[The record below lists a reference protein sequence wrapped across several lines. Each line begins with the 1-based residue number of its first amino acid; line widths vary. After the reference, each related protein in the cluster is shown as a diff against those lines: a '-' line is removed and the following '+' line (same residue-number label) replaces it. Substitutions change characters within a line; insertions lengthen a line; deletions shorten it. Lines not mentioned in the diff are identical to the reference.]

1 MSFEILVTL
10 FVLAGAVALFVT
22 ERVRVDIVGL
32 LAMAVLL
39 GTGVLSPESALAG
52 FSNPATVTVAA
63 MLVLSAGLLKTGAG
77 EVAGKV
83 LAKVAERSLPLGM
96 LALMIS
102 VGTVSAFIN
111 NTAAVAILLPIVLSV
126 ATKIKVSPS
135 KLLMPLSFASMFGG
149 VCTLIGTSTNLLA
162 SEIARQHGAEP
173 FRMFEFAPLGLVF
186 FAVGLIYMMTLGQ
199 RLIPDRRSPE
209 DLTATF
215 DLSDYLTDVVIR
227 EGSPLIGSQLKDLEL
242 LRELEIDVIEI
253 RRDGERRP
261 LPRSEAILELG
272 DTLRIRTKLPTI
284 RRLQEGSEVDFAPAV
299 KWRDDELADRDIVLV
314 EVVIPAG
321 SNLVGR
327 SLERARFRNHYSA
340 TVLAIRHGGAILHER
355 LKKVVLRAGD
365 TLLLEARRE
374 RLGQLRQS
382 RDLIFVS
389 ESQLGGSRPHKL
401 LPAALILLAVV
412 ATASSGWVP
421 IVVSSLLGAVAM
433 VLTRCLT
440 IEEAY
445 AAIDWKIIF
454 LLAGVLG
461 LGRALEETGGAALL
475 ADYVVTGLSW
485 MGPIAVLSA
494 FYLLTSLLTEAMS
507 NNATVVLLAP
517 VAIVTAAAL
526 GVDSRP
532 FLMAVTF
539 AASASFM
546 TPVGYQTNT
555 LIYGPGRYR
564 FSDFI
569 RVGLPLNVIFWL
581 LATLLIPVIWPLQAT
596 S

>member
-1 MSFEILVTL
+1 MSFEIALTLV
-10 FVLAGAVALFVT
+10 VLIGAVVLFVT
-22 ERVRVDIVGL
+22 EKVRVDVVGL
-32 LAMAVLL
+32 LAMAILL
-39 GTGVLSPESALAG
+39 GAGVLDTESALAG

-63 MLVLSAGLLKTGAG
+63 MFVLSAGLLKTGAG
-77 EVAGKV
+77 DIAGRV
-83 LAKVAERSLPLGM
+83 LAKLFERNLTLGL
-96 LALMIS
+96 LALMFA

-111 NTAAVAILLPIVLSV
+111 NTAAVAILLPIVLGV
-126 ATKIKVSPS
+126 ATKIGISPS

-162 SEIARQHGAEP
+162 SEIARQQGAEP
-173 FRMFEFAPLGLVF
+173 FRMFEFAPLGLIF
-186 FAVGLIYMMTLGQ
+186 FAVGLIYMLTLGA
-199 RLIPDRRSPE
+199 RLIPDRRTPD
-209 DLTATF
+209 DLTANF
-215 DLSDYLTDVVIR
+215 NLSAYLTDVVVKP
-227 EGSPLIGSQLKDLEL
+227 GSRLAGGQLKDLEM
-242 LRELEIDVIEI
+242 LRELEIEVLEI
-253 RRDGERRP
+253 RRGDERRP
-261 LPRSEAILELG
+261 LPRSEVEIEPG
-272 DTLRIRTKLPTI
+272 DVLRIRTSLETI
-284 RRLQEGSEVDFAPAV
+284 RQLQGGSDIDFAPAV
-299 KWRDDELADRDIVLV
+299 KWRDAELQAKDVVLV

-321 SNLVGR
+321 SGLVGR
-327 SLERARFRNHYSA
+327 TLERSQFRNIFGA
-340 TVLAIRHGGAILHER
+340 TVLAIRHRGQTLQTR

-365 TLLLEARRE
+365 TLLLEARTG

-389 ESQLGGSRPHKL
+389 ESQLGRLRPNKL

-412 ATASSGWVP
+412 GTASIGLVP

-440 IEEAY
+440 IEEGY

-461 LGRALEETGGAALL
+461 LGRALEETGGAAFI
-475 ADYVVTGLSW
+475 ADHVVTAFAW

-517 VAIVTAAAL
+517 VAIVTAGAL

-569 RVGLPLNVIFWL
+569 RVGLPLNVAFWL
-581 LATLLIPVIWPLQAT
+581 LATLLIPAIWPLEP
-596 S
+596 